1 MNQRKRIL
9 IIDDNLRY
17 LDLAKQSLQE
27 KGYSVSVHE
36 RPSESPVAMRYLQPD
51 VVLLNVHMAGLSEEK
66 LSYLISA
73 NHQAREIPVIFYSFA
88 DDEHLRATAERH
100 GAEGYICRANISR
113 LYDTVNFVLSR
124 SGDYHMQTAGTIMEA
139 F

>member
-36 RPSESPVAMRYLQPD
+36 RPSESPVAMRYLEPD
-51 VVLLNVHMAGLSEEK
+51 VVLLNVHMHGLSEEK

-73 NHQAREIPVIFYSFA
+73 NHQAKGIPVILYAFA
-88 DDEHLRATAERH
+88 DEEHRRMTAERH
-100 GAEGYICRANISR
+100 RAEGYICGANISQ
-113 LYDTVNFVLSR
+113 LYDTVDFVLSG
-124 SGDYHMQTAGTIMEA
+124 SGDHHTQTAGTIIEA